1 MSLLSRVRDVARAPV
16 LPPARPTRRHDG
28 GGSRASRADG
38 PLPFDAEGLNG
49 WGTPSNGS
57 NLVANFLTGLGLL
70 GTDNSVANRFV
81 RPRRLSWSEYEAL
94 HTDAIGRRIAELP
107 GHEATR
113 EGYQVRPVRPKD
125 AAAAQGVVDRL
136 TSRSDDLHL
145 LSRLCE
151 ARWRRRTFGSCLVV
165 AGTEDC
171 FVRDAADKV
180 IGADFSRKLQRG
192 SEVLWLRTFDARWYR
207 VRETYGEG
215 HPLCGQ
221 PRLYEVRGWDRPQL
235 DYDYERLGARV
246 PSTANVQLVHASR
259 VWRDAEPEGWSI
271 FDGLARD
278 LARFLSGARGAEDAL
293 TAMGVPVYEIK
304 DLKDKLARDEAG
316 VRAQIQAAHQAKSMV
331 NALITEMGEE
341 RFDWRRLQLGGVSD
355 VVNSLG
361 YVLSAATGIPM
372 TLLFGMSPGGFS
384 GGESEERNWLNY
396 VRSVQREL
404 GHGVQFVLDLL
415 LGEMGVEPDAF
426 PFAVEWNKLV
436 VLDDLQTAQ
445 LRNEASQYWSR
456 IITDNIV
463 KPSEV
468 RTSAFGGE
476 GWSLDVS
483 VTAATEEKTQANL
496 GAAEATATLAL
507 LQAYYEPG
515 SVIPAGAARA
525 YLAAID
531 PSLAGVAA
539 TMIEDRPPAPV
550 LAPAVLGVGAA
561 GAGAPAMLGAGSA
574 DPSLDDPAA
583 LAEPVVPERAPDSKN
598 TWLAADE
605 IAGRLGCTASFVRRM
620 WREGQV
626 ASRKGTGSNGA
637 RQYALEHA
645 LEAVEGV
652 TTARVGADPSPK
664 ETDDV
669 TDEDRQ
675 DETGAAELETEDDR
689 PDDVDHR

>member
-1 MSLLSRVRDVARAPV
+1 MSLLSRVRDVARALV
-16 LPPARPTRRHDG
+16 LPPAAARPAG
-28 GGSRASRADG
+28 GGPSRAGRSDG
-38 PLPFDAEGLNG
+38 PLPFDAEGAGG
-49 WGTPSNGS
+49 WGTPANGS

-70 GTDNSVANRFV
+70 GTDTSVANRFV
-81 RPRRLSWSEYEAL
+81 RPRRLSWTEYEAL

-113 EGYQVRPVRPKD
+113 EGYQVRPVRPRD
-125 AAAAQGVVDRL
+125 ATAAQGVVDRL
-136 TSRSDDLHL
+136 AARADDLHL
-145 LSRLCE
+145 LSRLFE
-151 ARWRRRTFGSCLVV
+151 ARWRRRTYGSCLVV

-171 FVRDAADKV
+171 FERSGPSRHDPVV
-180 IGADFSRKLQRG
+180 SADFSKKLQRG
-192 SEVLWLRTFDARWYR
+192 AEVLWLRTFDARWYR

-215 HPLCGQ
+215 HHLCGQ
-221 PRLYEVRGWDRPQL
+221 PRVYEVRGWDRPQL

-246 PSTANVQLVHASR
+246 PSTSGVQLVHASR

-278 LARFLSGARGAEDAL
+278 LARLLSGARGAEEAL
-293 TAMGVPVYEIK
+293 TAMAVPVYGIK
-304 DLKDKLARDEAG
+304 DLKLKLARDEAG

-331 NALITEMGEE
+331 NALIVEMGEE
-341 RFDWRRLQLGGVSD
+341 SFDWRRLQLAGVSD
-355 VVNSLG
+355 VINSLG

-415 LGEMGVEPDAF
+415 LGEADIAADAF

-436 VLDDLQTAQ
+436 VLDDLQTAK

-456 IITDNIV
+456 VIEKGIV

-483 VTAATEEKTQANL
+483 VAAAAEERTTANL

-507 LQAYYEPG
+507 LEAYYAPS

-531 PSLAGVAA
+531 PSLAEVAA
-539 TMIEDRPPAPV
+539 TMIETRPPAPAPLPA
-550 LAPAVLGVGAA
+550 LAPVA
-561 GAGAPAMLGAGSA
+561 GGAPA
-574 DPSLDDPAA
+574 LDDPLA
-583 LAEPVVPERAPDSKN
+583 LAEPMAEPITPERPPDQRN
-598 TWLAADE
+598 TWMKAAE
-605 IAGRLGCTASFVRRM
+605 IAARLGCTESFVKRM

-626 ASRKGTGSNGA
+626 ASRKGTGKNGS
-637 RQYALEHA
+637 RQYALEHVE
-645 LEAVEGV
+645 EAIEGA
-652 TTARVGADPSPK
+652 TTARVGADPSP
-664 ETDDV
+664 EESGEVAVENDDQPGA
-669 TDEDRQ
+669 D
-675 DETGAAELETEDDR
+675 AAEQQREDE
-689 PDDVDHR
+689 